1 MERDMW
7 PVQVLL
13 GLLIIFYI
21 GYIFAKTAD
30 KIITLLESI
39 DAEVG
44 RGQRSSL

>member
-1 MERDMW
+1 MW
-7 PVQVLL
+7 LIQVLL
-13 GLLIIFYI
+13 GVLILEIFYT

-44 RGQRSSL
+44 QGQRSSL